1 MSELNSY
8 VENYNKKKPLLLIFS
23 SNEFL
28 DRYKAK
34 ILTTFNSRAY
44 SILQSMPNE
53 IADVDNFNV
62 LVYHRYFEQFDE
74 YALNKCI
81 ELSMV
86 KPIISL
92 TNDYESKNIT
102 SFVDT
107 NFDIVEILP
116 NDPKNV
122 ILISCAK
129 TQQTVRT
136 LAKDLYKSALFRKS
150 MNYAVSLNPDEI
162 FILSTEYG
170 LVSPYQAIKPYDTL
184 IPSDGWK
191 AWSKGIIDELNKY
204 GIDTEN
210 DNFILLSG
218 RKYYKYLLP
227 LLRNVE
233 TPLDGLSIGRRL
245 KILSEI

>member
-116 NDPKNV
+116 NDPK
-122 ILISCAK
+122 
-129 TQQTVRT
+129 
-136 LAKDLYKSALFRKS
+136 
-150 MNYAVSLNPDEI
+150 M
-162 FILSTEYG
+162 
-170 LVSPYQAIKPYDTL
+170 
-184 IPSDGWK
+184 
-191 AWSKGIIDELNKY
+191 
-204 GIDTEN
+204 
-210 DNFILLSG
+210 
-218 RKYYKYLLP
+218 
-227 LLRNVE
+227 
-233 TPLDGLSIGRRL
+233 
-245 KILSEI
+245 